1 MNTTMKHHLY
11 IAAILIAIWG
21 FNINILSAQE
31 TPLDEGDLMIKEWA
45 QDCNQETISLFENY
59 LNSGSLTLG
68 KLFDTFY
75 VPIPDTEPPKY
86 GTQYDKIIETSLQAI
101 LDSFLHKDRRIVYV
115 MVVDAYGYLPA
126 YNSKFSPSHT
136 SNGED
141 TFKNDKV
148 KRILNDRIG
157 IAASK
162 NKNPYLIQWYLLDT
176 GEKITDFS
184 TPLILGNR
192 HWGAVRIGYKK

>member
-1 MNTTMKHHLY
+1 MNITMKHRLY
-11 IAAILIAIWG
+11 IAAILITLWG
-21 FNINILSAQE
+21 FNINILAAQ
-31 TPLDEGDLMIKEWA
+31 TPLDEGDLIIKEWA
-45 QDCNQETISLFENY
+45 QDCNQKTISLFEGY
-59 LNSGSLTLG
+59 LNSGSLTLAQ
-68 KLFDTFY
+68 LFDTFY

-86 GTQYDKIIETSLQAI
+86 GTQYDKIIKASLQTI
-101 LDSFLHKDRRIVYV
+101 LDNCLNKDKRIVYV

-162 NKNPYLIQWYLLDT
+162 NKNPYLIQRYLLDT
-176 GEKITDFS
+176 GETITDFS
-184 TPLILGNR
+184 SPLFIGNH
-192 HWGAVRIGYKK
+192 HWGAVRIGYKN